1 MRPMEPAK
9 SIIAKLGGEAV
20 VSGITG
26 TAYTAPYRWQH
37 PKAKG
42 GTGGRIP
49 QKHAPALLAYAR
61 DKGISLTAEELLAEP
76 HDSALDEQQQVD
88 AA

>member
-1 MRPMEPAK
+1 MEPAR

-20 VSGITG
+20 VSRVTG

-37 PKAKG
+37 AKAKG
-42 GTGGRIP
+42 GTDGLIP
-49 QKHAPALLAYAR
+49 QRHHPALLKFAA
-61 DKGISLTAEELLAEP
+61 DKGLTLHAAEFLPVGADQEI
-76 HDSALDEQQQVD
+76 